1 MELLL
6 SNDDCI
12 FCKIITKK
20 IPSKILYENNDTI
33 AFLDIFPISQGHTI
47 VIPKK
52 HYTNLETIPIKELY
66 EVMGTV
72 KIVSNLIYN
81 NLDIDGYNILQNN
94 YKAAGQVINHFH
106 IHIIPRSDAD
116 GKFKLLIPREQ
127 ATEEELSL
135 TLKIISDSY
144 M

>member
-1 MELLL
+1 M
-6 SNDDCI
+6 
-12 FCKIITKK
+12 
-20 IPSKILYENNDTI
+20 YQNNHTI

-52 HYTNLETIPIKELY
+52 HYTNLETIPINELH

-72 KIVSNLIYN
+72 KIVSNLIYK
-81 NLDIDGYNILQNN
+81 NLKIDGYNILQNN

-106 IHIIPRSDAD
+106 IHIIPRSRAD

-127 ATEEELSL
+127 AKEEELNQ
-135 TLKIISDSY
+135 TLKIITDS
-144 M
+144 

>member
-1 MELLL
+1 LL

-12 FCKIITKK
+12 FCKIIAKE
-20 IPSKILYENNDTI
+20 IPSKILYQNNNTI

-52 HYTNLETIPIKELY
+52 HYTNLETIPINELD
-66 EVMGTV
+66 EVMETV
-72 KIVSNLIYN
+72 KIVSNLIYK
-81 NLDIDGYNILQNN
+81 NLNIDGYNILQNN

-106 IHIIPRSDAD
+106 IHIIPRSNAD

-127 ATEEELSL
+127 AKEEELNQ
-135 TLKIISDSY
+135 TLKIIRDS
-144 M
+144 

>member
-1 MELLL
+1 ML

-12 FCKIITKK
+12 FCKIIVKE
-20 IPSKILYENNDTI
+20 IPSKILYQNNDTI

-52 HYTNLETIPIKELY
+52 HYTNLETIPINELY

-72 KIVSNLIYN
+72 KIVSNLIYK
-81 NLDIDGYNILQNN
+81 NLNIDGYNILQNN

-106 IHIIPRSDAD
+106 IHIIPRSRGDE
-116 GKFKLLIPREQ
+116 KFKLIIPREQ
-127 ATEEELSL
+127 ATEEELDQA
-135 TLKIISDSY
+135 LKIISDS
-144 M
+144 

>member
-1 MELLL
+1 ML

-12 FCKIITKK
+12 FCKIIAKE
-20 IPSKILYENNDTI
+20 IPSKILYQNNDTI

-72 KIVSNLIYN
+72 KIVSNLIYK
-81 NLDIDGYNILQNN
+81 NLDIEGYNILQNN

-106 IHIIPRSDAD
+106 IHIIPRSVAD
-116 GKFKLLIPREQ
+116 GKFELLIPKEQ
-127 ATEEELSL
+127 ATEEELNQ
-135 TLKIISDSY
+135 TLKIIRDS
-144 M
+144 

>member
-1 MELLL
+1 LL

-12 FCKIITKK
+12 FCKIIVEE
-20 IPSKILYENNDTI
+20 IPSKILYQNNDTI

-52 HYTNLETIPIKELY
+52 HYTNLETIPINELN

-72 KIVSNLIYN
+72 KTVSNLIYK
-81 NLDIDGYNILQNN
+81 NLNIEGYNILQNN
-94 YKAAGQVINHFH
+94 HKAAGQEIYHFH
-106 IHIIPRSDAD
+106 IHIIPRSSAD

-127 ATEEELSL
+127 ATEEDLNQ
-135 TLKIISDSY
+135 TLKIIRDS
-144 M
+144 

>member
-1 MELLL
+1 L

-12 FCKIITKK
+12 FCKIIAKK
-20 IPSKILYENNDTI
+20 IPSKILFQNNDTI

-52 HYTNLETIPIKELY
+52 HYTNLETIPINELH
-66 EVMGTV
+66 EVMGAV
-72 KIVSNLIYN
+72 KIVSNLIYK

-94 YKAAGQVINHFH
+94 HKAAGQVINHFH
-106 IHIIPRSDAD
+106 IHIIPRNSAD

-127 ATEEELSL
+127 ATEEELNQ
-135 TLKIISDSY
+135 TLKIISDS
-144 M
+144 

>member
-1 MELLL
+1 M

-12 FCKIITKK
+12 FCKITVKE
-20 IPSKILYENNDTI
+20 IPSKILYENKDTI

-52 HYTNLETIPIKELY
+52 HYANLETIPMNELN

-72 KIVSNLIYN
+72 KIVSNLIYKN
-81 NLDIDGYNILQNN
+81 INIDGYNILQNN
-94 YKAAGQVINHFH
+94 YSAAGQVINHFH
-106 IHIIPRSDAD
+106 IHIIPRNTSD

-127 ATEEELSL
+127 ATEEELNQ
-135 TLKIISDSY
+135 TLKIIRNS
-144 M
+144 

>member
-1 MELLL
+1 L

-12 FCKIITKK
+12 FCKIIVKE

-52 HYTNLETIPIKELY
+52 HYTNLETIPINVLY

-72 KIVSNLIYN
+72 KIVSNLIYK

-106 IHIIPRSDAD
+106 IHIIPRSIAD

-135 TLKIISDSY
+135 TLKIIINS
-144 M
+144 

>member
-1 MELLL
+1 ML

-12 FCKIITKK
+12 FCKIIAKE
-20 IPSKILYENNDTI
+20 IPSKVLYQNNNTI

-52 HYTNLETIPIKELY
+52 HYTNLETIPINELH

-72 KIVSNLIYN
+72 KIVSNLIYK
-81 NLDIDGYNILQNN
+81 NLKIDGYNILQNN

-106 IHIIPRSDAD
+106 IHIIPRSNAD

-127 ATEEELSL
+127 VKEEELNQ
-135 TLKIISDSY
+135 TLKIIRDS
-144 M
+144 